1 MEGRTKVLISPFY
14 KVGNQEILL
23 KFERIRNSGLTIS
36 FSLERQLTLFFL
48 NLTII
53 NWEEGKGRKAES
65 VNKLHPQISQEGVKR
80 YYLS

>member
-36 FSLERQLTLFFL
+36 FSLERQLTLFFFKS
-48 NLTII
+48 NY
-53 NWEEGKGRKAES
+53 
-65 VNKLHPQISQEGVKR
+65 H
-80 YYLS
+80 